1 MTEKK
6 EQKNIT
12 AVGYLNDTPEEPV
25 IEKVTVEITK
35 IDLSIPYNQRGDIYD
50 IREKEIKEQLKAW
63 AEKHGLDVYD
73 YGECYVR
80 WGYNLV
86 AYNGTGQDDEG
97 FYIKSSEYHD
107 EAMEL
112 LARTD
117 CRYMFM
123 DGNRIEMPLWQ
134 DRDKATN
141 REEAIKYL
149 ARAISKCFPSSRISN
164 DTKAAMTAYAE
175 KWGIPLDIA
184 LLEQAGNLFDSYDC
198 ASWNTSSKYC

>member
-12 AVGYLNDTPEEPV
+12 AVGYCNDTPEEPV
-25 IEKVTVEITK
+25 IEKVTVEITE
-35 IDLSIPYNQRGDIYD
+35 IDRSIPYNQRGDIYD
-50 IREKEIKEQLKAW
+50 IREKETKEQLKAW
-63 AEKHGLDVYD
+63 AEKHSLDVYD
-73 YGECYVR
+73 YGEYYS
-80 WGYNLV
+80 GHNLV
-86 AYNGTGQDDEG
+86 AYNGPGQDDDD
-97 FYIKSSEYHD
+97 FYIENIEYHD
-107 EAMEL
+107 AAMEE

-141 REEAIKYL
+141 REEATKYL
-149 ARAISKCFPSSRISN
+149 ARAISRCFPSSRIGD
-164 DTKAAMTAYAE
+164 DTKAVMTAYAE
-175 KWGIPLDIA
+175 KWGIPLDIS
-184 LLEQAGNLFDSYDC
+184 LLEQAGNLFDSYDS